1 MTFPDTYNEI
11 VTFACLRAFETYFF
25 LAEEDF
31 RYFYNGL
38 ISGEILA
45 VQGRPDGLVRVRSL
59 QQTSTT
65 ALRAAPGYTGEEIE
79 SVLLTRDKLE
89 VEYKKQEKEQ

>member
-11 VTFACLRAFETYFF
+11 VTYANLRAFETYFF
-25 LAEEDF
+25 LSEEDF

-38 ISGEILA
+38 VSGEILA

-65 ALRAAPGYTGEEIE
+65 ALRAAPGVTGGDIE
-79 SVLLTRDKLE
+79 SVLLTRDQLE
-89 VEYKKQEKEQ
+89 VEYKQQPKEP